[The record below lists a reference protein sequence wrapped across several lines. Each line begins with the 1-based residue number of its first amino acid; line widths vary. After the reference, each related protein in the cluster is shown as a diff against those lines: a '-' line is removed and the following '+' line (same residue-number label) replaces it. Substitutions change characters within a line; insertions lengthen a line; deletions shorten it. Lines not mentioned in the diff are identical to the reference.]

1 MCNMPVKLHI
11 PHFPVNIEYFYLP
24 DIFLSHHSLIT
35 PPLISH
41 IPIKRQRIN
50 PIFIL
55 VFIFDDRRKLYS
67 CIYFKF
73 KCKII
78 NVILNQSNFF
88 IRHFQW
94 ITRQLSYQ
102 SIWKKAV
109 SRLFSGCSHD
119 TTTVCSLELYSY
131 FYYFRCFQS
140 GYGQFSFYSGYGVI
154 FSQDIICAYGIC
166 VIGSVSISVRPSL
179 FPFGRL
185 CISFPYFWW
194 QRTALAG
201 ITFFLLQYI
210 YG

>member
-1 MCNMPVKLHI
+1 MLTHLHSRWFICFPKLRFSDQRKTPQWQTGLCPNNKKSLANCEGFIKSPIVQVLYCQVDMCNMPVKLHI

-88 IRHFQW
+88 IRHFQ
-94 ITRQLSYQ
+94 
-102 SIWKKAV
+102 
-109 SRLFSGCSHD
+109 
-119 TTTVCSLELYSY
+119 
-131 FYYFRCFQS
+131 
-140 GYGQFSFYSGYGVI
+140 
-154 FSQDIICAYGIC
+154 
-166 VIGSVSISVRPSL
+166 
-179 FPFGRL
+179 
-185 CISFPYFWW
+185 
-194 QRTALAG
+194 
-201 ITFFLLQYI
+201 
-210 YG
+210 